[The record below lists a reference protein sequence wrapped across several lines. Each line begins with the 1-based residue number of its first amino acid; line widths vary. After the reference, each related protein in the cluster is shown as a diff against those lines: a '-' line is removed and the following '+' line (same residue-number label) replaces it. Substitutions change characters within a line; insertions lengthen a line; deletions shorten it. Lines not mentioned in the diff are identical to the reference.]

1 MEIAPGAFHL
11 NRYLSLDD
19 QRALVDQCRA
29 LVDGA
34 VPAYVPVVRGGG
46 KMHVR
51 MLCLGR
57 HWNGKTYKYEATRSD
72 FDHLPVPP
80 LPDDFTALARDIARS
95 AGMTLDADLCIL
107 NYYDAEGRM
116 GLHQDKDES
125 ERSIAAGLPVV
136 SVSLGDTARFL
147 FGGLRRKDP
156 VEARLLESGDAFVFG
171 GPARLRYHGVSR
183 IVPGTAPPELD
194 LTGRFNLTFRQYD
207 VEGRL
212 NRTSYT
218 ASRAANRSLADSFLP
233 LTGTE
238 LTDRSE
244 AVRRHPAVDR
254 FVFARRGT
262 DTSRAR
268 CRHRPRLFPVR
279 LLNATHAGQ
288 CRASW
293 LRA

>member
-11 NRYLSLDD
+11 NRFLAVHD
-19 QRALVDQCRA
+19 QRALVDHCRA

-46 KMHVR
+46 TMHVR

-57 HWNGKTYKYEATRSD
+57 HWNGKTYKYEAVRSD

-80 LPDDFTALARDIARS
+80 LPDAFTALARDIARS
-95 AGMTLDADLCIL
+95 AGMTLEADLCIL
-107 NYYDAEGRM
+107 NYYNAEGRM

-147 FGGLRRKDP
+147 FGGLRRKEP
-156 VEARLLESGDAFVFG
+156 VEPRLLESGDAFVFG

-207 VEGRL
+207 L
-212 NRTSYT
+212 
-218 ASRAANRSLADSFLP
+218 
-233 LTGTE
+233 
-238 LTDRSE
+238 
-244 AVRRHPAVDR
+244 
-254 FVFARRGT
+254 
-262 DTSRAR
+262 
-268 CRHRPRLFPVR
+268 
-279 LLNATHAGQ
+279 
-288 CRASW
+288 
-293 LRA
+293 